1 MQTAML
7 PIMRDYLVRFQQS
20 AIKETGRRPLS
31 WLRTPEDE
39 PLVIPGCRR
48 PGYVFWQPIAWK
60 EEKAPLGKQA
70 AKFHQSIVDY
80 LSLCQFLEM
89 RFYLPVPASG
99 NPLSLCILY
108 LFPVFL

>member
-39 PLVIPGCRR
+39 SLVIPGCRR
-48 PGYVFWQPIAWK
+48 PGYALWQPIAWNCC
-60 EEKAPLGKQA
+60 A
-70 AKFHQSIVDY
+70 
-80 LSLCQFLEM
+80 
-89 RFYLPVPASG
+89 VP
-99 NPLSLCILY
+99 PPTLTD
-108 LFPVFL
+108 

>member
-1 MQTAML
+1 MPALILNRRTGAEDRQQTIEEEFFMQTAML

-48 PGYVFWQPIAWK
+48 PGYVFWQA
-60 EEKAPLGKQA
+60 G
-70 AKFHQSIVDY
+70 
-80 LSLCQFLEM
+80 
-89 RFYLPVPASG
+89 
-99 NPLSLCILY
+99 
-108 LFPVFL
+108 